1 MATFNLTDY
10 EDKADTPS
18 EEVGSST
25 DTPTGGPTSAP
36 VADTVE
42 TSEITVRGSISE
54 IVAKSLYSIFP
65 NVETVSQE
73 NHGTSIQMTV
83 PKMSVEKLSIVTMS
97 RESIISDPVTS
108 LRTANVPGALV
119 YIDMHGRSVHSAQE
133 SWFYLNLAN
142 EQYYSISALT
152 NKVASLCLR

>member
-10 EDKADTPS
+10 EDKVTPPEPADVSSGAAGEDQVTKPTP
-18 EEVGSST
+18 
-25 DTPTGGPTSAP
+25 
-36 VADTVE
+36 DTVE

-65 NVETVSQE
+65 NIETVSQE
-73 NHGTSIQMTV
+73 THGTSIQMTV

-97 RESIISDPVTS
+97 RESIIGDPVTS